1 MDKDLYENFNMKKIG
16 IIGKGFVGSAVQFG
30 FSPQTGCEAEVKV
43 YDKDPLKSTHTLEE
57 TVNKSDFIFLSVPT
71 PANKDGSMHI
81 DILESAL
88 NDIQT
93 VMKNNEIQITDKKLG
108 TWLKDT
114 FGAPRRTS
122 NGRIYSIDNI

>member
-93 VMKNNEIQITDKKLG
+93 VNTRKDNIVLIRSTIIPGTTDKLSKKYTKL
-108 TWLKDT
+108 
-114 FGAPRRTS
+114 AHR
-122 NGRIYSIDNI
+122 NV